1 MKVKELIEHL
11 QHCDDEMEVMVSFP
25 SGDYWHRTL
34 ARPVK
39 TVEGAN
45 VKQSEYHGCLK
56 VLDFYDGDFDD
67 GDSQE
72 VVLL

>member
-11 QHCDDEMEVMVSFP
+11 RHCDDEMEVMVSFP
-25 SGDYWHRTL
+25 SGDYWGRTL
-34 ARPVK
+34 ARQVK
-39 TVEGAN
+39 TLEGAN
-45 VKQSEYHGCLK
+45 VKLSEYHGCLK
-56 VLDFYDGDFDD
+56 VLDFDD

>member
-25 SGDYWHRTL
+25 SGDHWRRTL

-39 TVEGAN
+39 TVDGAN

>member
-11 QHCDDEMEVMVSFP
+11 RHCDDEMEVMVCYP
-25 SGDYWHRTL
+25 AGDCWRTTL

-39 TVEGAN
+39 TLEGAN
-45 VKQSEYHGCLK
+45 VKPSEYHGCLK
-56 VLDFYDGDFDD
+56 VLYFDD

>member
-25 SGDYWHRTL
+25 SGDYWSRTL

-39 TVEGAN
+39 TLEGAN
-45 VKQSEYHGCLK
+45 VKLSEYHGCLK
-56 VLDFYDGDFDD
+56 VLDYLDLDCQD
-67 GDSQE
+67 